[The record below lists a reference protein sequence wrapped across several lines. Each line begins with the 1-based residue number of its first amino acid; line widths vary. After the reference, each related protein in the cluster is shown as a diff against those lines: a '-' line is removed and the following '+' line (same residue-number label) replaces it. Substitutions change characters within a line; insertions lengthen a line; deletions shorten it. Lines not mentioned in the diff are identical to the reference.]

1 MTRYNKNNLLLI
13 TRTLLAP
20 PTGPTTARGH
30 TKVLSTSIVKV
41 RQTDQVNTATYSY
54 TGLTSVT
61 FPPLIFSHYD
71 LMPAM
76 AILRNN
82 GHTAK
87 LSTKPAT

>member
-1 MTRYNKNNLLLI
+1 MRKNNIFLI
-13 TRTLLAP
+13 VRTLLAP

-30 TKVLSTSIVKV
+30 TRVQSTSLVKV
-41 RQTDQVNTATYSY
+41 RQTYQVNTAIYSY

-87 LSTKPAT
+87 LTTKPAT